1 MSSGVFGGSGGMVLV
16 RVGAVFLQVHAE
28 RSPRCPACALLY
40 LRAWK
45 VTDGVAARCSTHA
58 RSRAAQESFGRLS
71 GGWGTSV
78 RS

>member
-45 VTDGVAARCSTHA
+45 VTDGVAVRE
-58 RSRAAQESFGRLS
+58 RACVDSAQLRMGFGRLS

-78 RS
+78 RW

>member
-45 VTDGVAARCSTHA
+45 VTDGVVVRVHA
-58 RSRAAQESFGRLS
+58 CVEQRAAQESFGRLS